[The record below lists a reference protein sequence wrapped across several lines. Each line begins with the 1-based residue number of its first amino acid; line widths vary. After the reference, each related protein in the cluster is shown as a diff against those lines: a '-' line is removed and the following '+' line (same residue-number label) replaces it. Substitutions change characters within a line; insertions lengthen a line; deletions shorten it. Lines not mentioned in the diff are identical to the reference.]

1 MNGLTIKE
9 IIRKK
14 GLTQQEVAELLKMS
28 TQNFSAAL
36 AKDDVKSSLIER
48 VAEAIGIPVSAFY
61 GGDVAIHTSLGNNS
75 SSVAGNNIQVNTTT
89 GEFLAELAAQ
99 RQLTQK
105 SQEQIDRLLIVIEKL
120 SEKK

>member
-9 IIRKK
+9 IIRRN

-48 VAEAIGIPVSAFY
+48 VAEAIGVPVSSFY
-61 GGDVAIHTSLGNNS
+61 GGTHIHAQLGDHS
-75 SSVAGNNIQVNTTT
+75 SAVTGNNIQVNTIT
-89 GEFLAELAAQ
+89 GEFLKELAAQ
-99 RQLTQK
+99 RQITQK
-105 SQEQIDRLLIVIEKL
+105 SQEQIDKLLAIIDKI
-120 SEKK
+120 SDKKK

>member
-9 IIRKK
+9 IIRRK

-48 VAEAIGIPVSAFY
+48 VAEAIGVPVSSFY
-61 GGDVAIHTSLGNNS
+61 GDTHIHAQLGDHS
-75 SSVAGNNIQVNTTT
+75 SAVTGNNIQVNTIT
-89 GEFLAELAAQ
+89 GEFLKELAAQ
-99 RQLTQK
+99 RQITQK
-105 SQEQIDRLLIVIEKL
+105 SQEQIDKLLAIIDKI
-120 SEKK
+120 SDKKK